1 MMVLRD
7 LKITKAIVIILLTC
21 LPIFFMPEIT
31 LLAQQ
36 QQEGEE
42 LLKQGKQDYIEG
54 RFEEAVEKL
63 SLALKL
69 LTDKDKLI
77 DAHLHIG
84 LCHFALGNK
93 DKAKEQLVEI
103 LRLNPAQRL
112 DPLYYPPDFI
122 NLLDEARTGIL
133 GQLKVESDPSIAQVF
148 IDGEFI
154 GITPVEIT
162 EIAAGEH
169 TLRIVKQG
177 FKERGETFVLKV
189 GEKKTVTM
197 NLEKET
203 EKIKE
208 EEEEKPKVT
217 TTPAEKKPEVKK
229 KSNTMMWVLLGGAA
243 AAAVLLLAARGGGE
257 SKSEPTPTPTPA
269 GEPTL
274 NLRIK
279 VIFSMSNMEAHWKIL
294 IDDDIVFDEWLIS
307 RTRGGDDPV
316 FNEITR
322 FIPIQRRPGSFRLK
336 LWGYESFRIFP
347 ESPWIRST
355 KFEISIV
362 GPASEMN
369 RYRVDPD
376 SFYLKVAPF
385 KATDPVNWPRE
396 RTKTI
401 NLLRIGT
408 TETLSS
414 QGQELIQA
422 VKEKN
427 P

>member
-1 MMVLRD
+1 MMVLKE
-7 LKITKAIVIILLTC
+7 LKITKAIVIILLMC
-21 LPIFFMPEIT
+21 LPILFMPEIT

-93 DKAKEQLVEI
+93 DKAKEQLGEI

-122 NLLDEARTGIL
+122 NLLEEARTGIL
-133 GQLKVESDPSIAQVF
+133 GQLKVESEPSIAQVF
-148 IDGEFI
+148 IDGEFV
-154 GITPVEIT
+154 GVTPVELT

-169 TLRIVKQG
+169 SLRIVKQG
-177 FKERGETFVLKV
+177 FKEREETFVLKV

-203 EKIKE
+203 EKKK

-243 AAAVLLLAARGGGE
+243 AAAVLILATRGGGD
-257 SKSEPTPTPTPA
+257 SKAEPTPGPAPTE
-269 GEPTL
+269 EPTL

-279 VIFSMSNMEAHWKIL
+279 VIFSMSNMEAHWKIY

-307 RTRGGDDPV
+307 RTHGGDDPK

-322 FIPIQRRPGSFRLK
+322 FIPIQRRPGSFNLK
-336 LWGYESFRIFP
+336 LRGLESFRIFQ
-347 ESPWIRST
+347 ELRWIRST
-355 KFEISIV
+355 KFEINIV

-369 RYRVDPD
+369 RYGVNPN
-376 SFYLKVAPF
+376 SFTLKVAPF
-385 KATDPVNWPRE
+385 EASDPVEWPRQ

-401 NLLRIGT
+401 NLARIGT

-414 QGQELIQA
+414 QGQVLIEA